1 MKAGE
6 ESHIM
11 MPNANQPVINFN
23 PFSEGG
29 ATTQM
34 GEVPRT
40 EMLSDGTSKMM
51 PVPINP
57 RGGMYLNMEQVHRA
71 NQMEEE

>member
-1 MKAGE
+1 
-6 ESHIM
+6 
-11 MPNANQPVINFN
+11 
-23 PFSEGG
+23 
-29 ATTQM
+29 M
-34 GEVPRT
+34 GDVPRT
-40 EMLSDGTSKMM
+40 EMLSDGTNKMM